1 MAVLCCVSSNANSH
15 SPPLF
20 RIGFSKTTFGEV
32 NENDAIAAVR
42 VWAQAVARERDIL
55 ADPQPTIFWNVN
67 EIILALT
74 NKSID
79 CICLTTDEYAMIP
92 SQMTGDTIV
101 AGVVSGSITE
111 EFVLLVH
118 RKSGIDRLKDLEG
131 HTLGLLESW
140 RTKLAPTWLDTLLA
154 QNGFGLASDFF
165 GKITALT
172 KTGKTVLPVFFRQTD
187 ACVVTRKGFETMIE
201 LNPQTGQ
208 QLKIVAASPPVVPV
222 VFCFRSNY
230 SSPLRKKIMDEITR
244 WHLFP
249 AGQQILTI
257 FQTDML
263 EEQPIS
269 CLNSAFEILASHK
282 RLLDKTNSAPGD
294 KGKVS
299 GESYVGGN

>member
-1 MAVLCCVSSNANSH
+1 MIIKMICDLFSPTADLISGTQSTAGAFVRLRGYGCFWVTMAVLCCVSSNANSH

-118 RKSGIDRLKDLEG
+118 RKSGIDRLKDL
-131 HTLGLLESW
+131 
-140 RTKLAPTWLDTLLA
+140 
-154 QNGFGLASDFF
+154 
-165 GKITALT
+165 
-172 KTGKTVLPVFFRQTD
+172 
-187 ACVVTRKGFETMIE
+187 
-201 LNPQTGQ
+201 
-208 QLKIVAASPPVVPV
+208 
-222 VFCFRSNY
+222 
-230 SSPLRKKIMDEITR
+230 
-244 WHLFP
+244 
-249 AGQQILTI
+249 
-257 FQTDML
+257 
-263 EEQPIS
+263 
-269 CLNSAFEILASHK
+269 
-282 RLLDKTNSAPGD
+282 
-294 KGKVS
+294 
-299 GESYVGGN
+299 